1 MFVFDSNHKG
11 NVAELAIATEAA
23 RLGLSVLKPLT
34 EHECYDLALG
44 IGGRLLRVQCKWAR
58 KSGDVVV
65 ISFARHRRGPDGY
78 IRRNYSATEVDAIGA
93 YCGELDCCYLI
104 PIELVAGRWTMQ
116 LRLCPARNGQRAA
129 LHFADEYRLGAV
141 AQLEERRRG
150 TAEATGSSPVSSTSE
165 NEDVSGVE
173 EVGAHQFRNHF
184 GYYMERAAAGADIL
198 IRRRGRPFARLGPT
212 NLRIS
217 PPPADE

>member
-1 MFVFDSNHKG
+1 M
-11 NVAELAIATEAA
+11 VAINFT
-23 RLGLSVLKPLT
+23 RN
-34 EHECYDLALG
+34 
-44 IGGRLLRVQCKWAR
+44 
-58 KSGDVVV
+58 
-65 ISFARHRRGPDGY
+65 RRDPDGY
-78 IRRNYSATEVDAIGA
+78 IRRNYSAADVDAIGA

-104 PIELVAGRWTMQ
+104 PIELVAGRWTIQ

-165 NEDVSGVE
+165 NEDVAVE

-184 GYYMERAAAGADIL
+184 GYYMECAAAGANVL
-198 IRRRGRPFARLGPT
+198 IRRRGRPFARLGPA

-217 PPPADE
+217 PEPAD